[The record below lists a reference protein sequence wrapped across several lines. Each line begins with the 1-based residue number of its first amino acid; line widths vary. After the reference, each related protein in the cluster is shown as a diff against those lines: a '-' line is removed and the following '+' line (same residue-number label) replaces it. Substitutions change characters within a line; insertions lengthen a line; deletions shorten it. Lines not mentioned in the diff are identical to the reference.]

1 MKNKLN
7 LILLFTIF
15 ILTSA
20 IIITSIALV
29 KYAKNKKTN
38 NLAKNTVTTQ
48 VNNQINTVIDS
59 TATSC
64 NFKISYNANYVALHS
79 SVCNK
84 LIIINTTT
92 LQQKTINY

>member
-29 KYAKNKKTN
+29 KYVKNKKN
-38 NLAKNTVTTQ
+38 NNVATTTVNAQVTKQ
-48 VNNQINTVIDS
+48 VNNVIDS
-59 TATSC
+59 TNNAC
-64 NFKISYNANYVALHS
+64 NFKITYNTNYVALHS

-84 LIIINTTT
+84 IIIINTTT
-92 LQQKTINY
+92 LQQKTIKY